1 MVILSIF
8 ANRARRT
15 TSMNK
20 AGTKLAANA
29 NVQTKCIEW
38 NVSKDIKY
46 HQWLVLDTASAN
58 NEGSGIKV
66 RNYYSSESFDCR
78 YMQSI
83 AKWDGK
89 KRWFFSYRDMSSY
102 SDTTNG
108 SWYQMRQLRV
118 DMKNSVNYYF
128 EIDKGL
134 FSSDMSESEA
144 NTMQSNISNNRN
156 TYLTKYTTHKRKMQD
171 TKVKAGELRK
181 QKNRN
186 INSRANLDKAIA
198 DTKAEMELSQ
208 ATLRDLN
215 ASAEALRLQIRNYE
229 QEINTVKNTKLA
241 PAVQTLADNSRN
253 MSALQQAVND
263 NKNKIQGIVK
273 IDSND
278 LMASNQQL
286 MAKLKG
292 FRTTFLPSDPKS
304 IALGN
309 LIANLETKKDE
320 IPQIVTQ

>member
-156 TYLTKYTTHKRKMQD
+156 TYLTKYTTYKRKMQD
-171 TKVKAGELRK
+171 TKAKAGELRK

-186 INSRANLDKAIA
+186 IDNRTKLDRAIS
-198 DTKAEMELSQ
+198 DTKVEMELSF

-215 ASAEALRLQIRNYE
+215 ASAEALRQQIRNYG

-241 PAVQTLADNSRN
+241 PAVQALADNSRN

>member
-1 MVILSIF
+1 M
-8 ANRARRT
+8 
-15 TSMNK
+15 
-20 AGTKLAANA
+20 G
-29 NVQTKCIEW
+29 
-38 NVSKDIKY
+38 
-46 HQWLVLDTASAN
+46 
-58 NEGSGIKV
+58 
-66 RNYYSSESFDCR
+66 
-78 YMQSI
+78 
-83 AKWDGK
+83 
-89 KRWFFSYRDMSSY
+89 
-102 SDTTNG
+102 
-108 SWYQMRQLRV
+108 
-118 DMKNSVNYYF
+118 
-128 EIDKGL
+128 
-134 FSSDMSESEA
+134 
-144 NTMQSNISNNRN
+144 MQSNISHGRN

-253 MSALQQAVND
+253 MSALQQAVNE
-263 NKNKIQGIVK
+263 NKIQGIVK

-292 FRTTFLPSDPKS
+292 FRTT
-304 IALGN
+304 
-309 LIANLETKKDE
+309 
-320 IPQIVTQ
+320 